1 MVCLGPRDPVDIAGP
16 RPLSGVVVRPLNFT
30 VRAPMRKPNRLTIAA
45 LVALLAPAVLL
56 AGGAAASGALPDTP
70 LTVSDGFFLLKTW
83 AYFAS
88 PQLLVLAL
96 AYFSPSSRHFA
107 FVALIA
113 LTALC
118 TCLFGLV
125 FFSRDPNSPMFFAF
139 YLPLSVLVV
148 LGVMFFTR
156 SRGVA
161 RGSNNRWRG
170 P

>member
-1 MVCLGPRDPVDIAGP
+1 
-16 RPLSGVVVRPLNFT
+16 
-30 VRAPMRKPNRLTIAA
+30 MRKPNRLTIAA
-45 LVALLAPAVLL
+45 LAALIAPAALLTA
-56 AGGAAASGALPDTP
+56 GAAASGALSDPP
-70 LTVSDGFFLLKTW
+70 LTINDAFFLLKTW

-88 PQLLVLAL
+88 PQLLVLAF

-118 TCLFGLV
+118 ICFFGLV
-125 FFSRDPNSPMFFAF
+125 VFSRDPNSGMLLIF
-139 YLPLSVLVV
+139 YFPLSVLVV
-148 LGVMFFTR
+148 LGIMFFTR
-156 SRGVA
+156 RVVT

>member
-1 MVCLGPRDPVDIAGP
+1 
-16 RPLSGVVVRPLNFT
+16 
-30 VRAPMRKPNRLTIAA
+30 MRRPNRLTIAA
-45 LVALLAPAVLL
+45 LVALVAPAVLL
-56 AGGAAASGALPDTP
+56 AAGAVASGALPDTP
-70 LTVSDGFFLLKTW
+70 LTLKDGFFILKTW

-88 PQLLVLAL
+88 PQLVVLAL
-96 AYFSPSSRHFA
+96 VYFSPSSRHFA

-125 FFSRDPNSPMFFAF
+125 FFSRDLNSGMLLIF
-139 YLPLSVLVV
+139 YFPLSVLVV

-156 SRGVA
+156 SRGAA
-161 RGSNNRWRG
+161 RGSNNRSRG